1 MRLRF
6 AGWSPVWASVLIMM
20 LLAGAAQAQQL
31 PDFSELVRD
40 QSAKVVR
47 VEADT
52 ERQRSQQM
60 REPEGREM
68 PDLFRDFFGDQI
80 PGMPQ
85 QPQPRRSQGSGFI
98 ISEDGYIVTNHHV
111 INNATEVRVRT
122 SDHRIF
128 RAEIVGKD
136 ESSDI
141 AVLKVDAEG
150 LPAVTIGDSDALN
163 VGEWVLAIGA
173 PFGMDYSV
181 TAGIVSA
188 KGRSL
193 GERYVPFIQS
203 DVAINPG
210 NSGGPLFNIEG
221 EVVGINS
228 QIYTRSGGFMGLSF
242 AIPSNLVMD
251 IVDQLQTEGRVSRG
265 WLGIAMDDSY
275 NDDPDLAESFGL
287 DRAIG
292 ALVVHVYDDTPAR
305 EAGLRPGDL
314 ILEFDGREVNRYSD
328 LAPMVGA
335 TRPGTEVDLLVLRSG
350 EEITLPLEV
359 GSLPHDEGM
368 VIGQA
373 PSDEP
378 DMEAANP
385 LNIIVRDLNREE
397 AREIAD
403 GGVYVTDVLSGPA
416 ADAGLREGDII
427 TMVHGQF
434 VTSVEEFEQVMAN
447 LPEGRRI
454 ALRIVRDGTT
464 RFISIGLS

>member
-1 MRLRF
+1 MRQRF
-6 AGWSPVWASVLIMM
+6 ARWSPLGAVLLVLL
-20 LLAGAAQAQQL
+20 LLAGAGQAQQL
-31 PDFSELVRD
+31 PDFSDLARE
-40 QSAKVVR
+40 QSASVVR
-47 VEADT
+47 VEAES
-52 ERQRSQQM
+52 ERPSRQQM
-60 REPEGREM
+60 QDPWGRQM
-68 PDLFRDFFGDQI
+68 PDLFRDFFGDQV

-111 INNATEVRVRT
+111 IHNASEVRVRT

-128 RAEIVGKD
+128 RAEVVGKD
-136 ESSDI
+136 EPSDI
-141 AVLKVDAEG
+141 AVLKVDADG
-150 LPAVTIGDSDALN
+150 LPAVRIGDSDALA

-210 NSGGPLFNIEG
+210 NSGGPLFNIDG

-251 IVDQLQTEGRVSRG
+251 IVDQLQTDGRVTRG

-287 DRAIG
+287 DRAVG

-305 EAGLRPGDL
+305 DAGLRPGDL
-314 ILEFDGREVNRYSD
+314 ILEFDGREVIRYSD

-335 TRPGTEVDLLVLRSG
+335 TRPGTEVGLLVLRGG
-350 EEITLPLEV
+350 EEITLPLKV
-359 GSLPHDEGM
+359 GALPDDEGM
-368 VIGQA
+368 MLGQA
-373 PSDEP
+373 QPEQP
-378 DMEAANP
+378 EREAGNP
-385 LNIIVRDLNREE
+385 LNIMVRDLNREE

-403 GGVYVTDVLSGPA
+403 GGVFVTDVLSGPA
-416 ADAGLREGDII
+416 EEAGLRVGDII
-427 TMVHGQF
+427 TMIHGQF
-434 VTSVEEFEQVMAN
+434 VTSSEDFDRVMAN

-454 ALRIVRDGTT
+454 ALRIIRDGTT
-464 RFISIGLS
+464 RFISIGLT

>member
-1 MRLRF
+1 MRHRLVV
-6 AGWSPVWASVLIMM
+6 WSQAWTGLLMVVV
-20 LLAGAAQAQQL
+20 LAGAAHAQQL
-31 PDFSELVRD
+31 PDFTTLAQE
-40 QSAKVVR
+40 QSASVVR

-52 ERQRSQQM
+52 ERRQQSQQ
-60 REPEGREM
+60 RQDPWGREM
-68 PDLFRDFFGDQI
+68 PDLFRDFFGEQM
-80 PGMPQ
+80 PGMPREQ
-85 QPQPRRSQGSGFI
+85 QPRRSQGSGFI

-111 INNATEVRVRT
+111 IANASEVRVRT

-128 RAEIVGKD
+128 RAEVVGTD
-136 ESSDI
+136 EPSDI
-141 AVLKVDAEG
+141 AVLKVDAAG
-150 LPAVTIGDSDALN
+150 LPAVRIGDSDALR

-210 NSGGPLFNIEG
+210 NSGGPLFNTDG

-242 AIPSNLVMD
+242 SIPSNLVMD
-251 IVDQLQTEGRVSRG
+251 IVDQLQTAGQVSRG

-287 DRAIG
+287 ERSVG
-292 ALVVHVYDDTPAR
+292 ALVVHVYEDTPAR
-305 EAGLRPGDL
+305 AAGLQPGDL
-314 ILEFDGREVNRYSD
+314 ILEFDGREVIRFSD

-335 TRPGTEVDLLVLRSG
+335 TRPGTEVDLLVLRNG

-359 GSLPHDEGM
+359 GELAEQEPM
-368 VIGQA
+368 MMGQA
-373 PSDEP
+373 QPGVPDE
-378 DMEAANP
+378 ATNP
-385 LNIIVRDLNREE
+385 LNILVRDLTREE
-397 AREIAD
+397 ARDIAD
-403 GGVYVTDVLSGPA
+403 GGVMVTEVMPGPA
-416 ADAGLREGDII
+416 AESGLRSGDII
-427 TMVHGQF
+427 TMIHGQF
-434 VTSVEEFEQVMAN
+434 VTSVEDFERVMAN

-454 ALRIVRDGTT
+454 ALRIVRNGTT
-464 RFISIGLS
+464 RFISIGLT

>member
-1 MRLRF
+1 
-6 AGWSPVWASVLIMM
+6 MM
-20 LLAGAAQAQQL
+20 VLLAGAAHAQQL
-31 PDFSELVRD
+31 PDFTTLAQE
-40 QSAKVVR
+40 QSASVVR

-52 ERQRSQQM
+52 ERQQQSRQM
-60 REPEGREM
+60 QDPWGREM
-68 PDLFRDFFGDQI
+68 PEQFRDFFGEQM
-80 PGMPQ
+80 PGMPREQ
-85 QPQPRRSQGSGFI
+85 QPRRSQGSGFI

-111 INNATEVRVRT
+111 IANASEVRVRT

-128 RAEIVGKD
+128 RAEVVGTD
-136 ESSDI
+136 EPSDI

-150 LPAVTIGDSDALN
+150 LPAVRIGDSDALQ

-210 NSGGPLFNIEG
+210 NSGGPLFNTDG

-242 AIPSNLVMD
+242 SIPSNLVMD
-251 IVDQLQTEGRVSRG
+251 IVDQLQTAGQVSRG

-287 DRAIG
+287 ERSVG
-292 ALVVHVYDDTPAR
+292 ALVVHVYEDTPAR
-305 EAGLRPGDL
+305 AAGLQPGDL
-314 ILEFDGREVNRYSD
+314 ILEFDGREVIRFSD

-335 TRPGTEVDLLVLRSG
+335 TRPGTEVDLLVLRNG

-359 GSLPHDEGM
+359 GELAEQEPTRM
-368 VIGQA
+368 GQA
-373 PSDEP
+373 QPGVPDE
-378 DMEAANP
+378 ATNP
-385 LNIIVRDLNREE
+385 LNILVRDLTREE
-397 AREIAD
+397 ARDIAD
-403 GGVYVTDVLSGPA
+403 GGVMVTEVMPGPA
-416 ADAGLREGDII
+416 AESGLRSGDII
-427 TMVHGQF
+427 TMIHGQF
-434 VTSVEEFEQVMAN
+434 VTSVEDFERVMAN

-454 ALRIVRDGTT
+454 ALRIVRNGTT
-464 RFISIGLS
+464 RFISIGLT